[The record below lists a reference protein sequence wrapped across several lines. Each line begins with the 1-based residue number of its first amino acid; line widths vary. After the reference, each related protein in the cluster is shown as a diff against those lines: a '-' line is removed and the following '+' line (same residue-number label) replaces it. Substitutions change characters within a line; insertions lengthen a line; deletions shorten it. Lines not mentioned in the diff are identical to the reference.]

1 MEAKIDTAA
10 KDLDAFGQAGPAM
23 QTPMAITDRMHV
35 LLVTRADV
43 LEGCTE
49 GSPKEAELAALADA
63 IEAYEAVRWPEGK
76 EPGGKG

>member
-10 KDLDAFGQAGPAM
+10 KHLDAFGQAGPAM

-35 LLVTRADV
+35 LLVTLADV

-63 IEAYEAVRWPEGK
+63 IEA
-76 EPGGKG
+76 